1 MHSHPSGG
9 DPGRDDRTAD
19 RAELERFA
27 ALAESW
33 WDANG
38 PFKPLHKFNPTR
50 LGYIRDRACAHFGR
64 DSRAAS
70 PFAGLSVLD
79 IGCGGGLV
87 AEPMARLGARVTG
100 IDALDRNLRA
110 AALHADAVG
119 LEIDYRDRSVEVL
132 AADGQRFDL
141 VLALE
146 VIEHVAEPA
155 LFMAAAASLVKPGGA
170 LVAATLN
177 RTLKAWALAIVG
189 AEYVLGWLPRGTHDW
204 RKFVP
209 PARLIAW
216 LRAGGLDVED
226 ATGVS
231 YNPLADRWS
240 LSSDLGVNYMLFA
253 VRPASPA

>member
-189 AEYVLGWLPRGTHDW
+189 AEYVLRWLPVGTHRWD
-204 RKFVP
+204 KFVTP
-209 PARLIAW
+209 NELEIAMEQAG
-216 LRAGGLDVED
+216 LRVIADQ
-226 ATGVS
+226 GVI
-231 YNPLADRWS
+231 YNLLRDEWQ
-240 LSSDLGVNYMLFA
+240 LSRDTDVNYMLTA
-253 VRPASPA
+253 EKA